1 MPFQDK
7 FIAGDD
13 FSARMAAEG
22 AAAFSLD
29 VAGRTRLKIGRV
41 RCGAFSEENA
51 LLRKLRRHA
60 SVDRLSGSFEA
71 ETVLPFG
78 CEYQISR
85 TVELCDG
92 FADWTLDVRA
102 LNYGVVEALNLEE
115 LTFCG
120 PWIKIEFLIFGGHE
134 FRSGVPGSER
144 AEFYRGEEIPWVVR
158 LTAEDGVRIE
168 FLTGADL
175 WRHRSARR
183 LPGAHCE
190 FALHGNTDEI
200 KMVRNVLRFDPET
213 PIEKRPWRF
222 SNLIAWESPGRRSQA
237 TTASGSD
244 RDGATRIDLALE
256 KIACLTSSAGRKFM
270 RSAIRRAADNLIF
283 ENASPSLCF
292 DAAHLERPAKKELEH
307 CDVDD
312 FMHFYLWGNRQL
324 APNTFSLRMTP
335 RPGTLLADSVCC
347 ANLSRPPRQLRD
359 EEE

>member
-22 AAAFSLD
+22 AAAFELD
-29 VAGRTRLKIGRV
+29 VAGKTRLKIGRV

-51 LLRKLRRHA
+51 LLRKLRRHV
-60 SVDRLSGSFEA
+60 SVDALSASFET

-85 TVELCDG
+85 MVEICDG
-92 FADWTLDVRA
+92 FADWTIDVRA
-102 LNYGVVEALNLEE
+102 LNYGMVEALQLED

-120 PWIKIEFLIFGGHE
+120 PWTKIEYLIFGE
-134 FRSGVPGSER
+134 EKFRSATPG
-144 AEFYRGEEIPWVVR
+144 AENVDFYRAAEIPWVVR
-158 LTAEDGVRIE
+158 LTADDGVRIE
-168 FLTGADL
+168 FMTGSDL

-190 FALHGNTDEI
+190 FALHGNAGEI
-200 KMVRNVLRFDPET
+200 RMTRDMLRFEPET
-213 PIEKRPWRF
+213 VIEKRPWRF
-222 SNLIAWESPGRRSQA
+222 SNLISWECSGRKPQPPAAPGA
-237 TTASGSD
+237 GPE
-244 RDGATRIDLALE
+244 TRIDLAAE
-256 KIACLTSSAGRKFM
+256 NISCLASSAGRKFM
-270 RSAIRRAADNLIF
+270 RSTIRRAANNLIF

-292 DAAHLERPAKKELEH
+292 EAAHLERPAKKELEH
-307 CDVDD
+307 CDADD

-324 APNTFSLRMTP
+324 APNAYSLRMTP

-347 ANLSRPPRQLRD
+347 ANLNHPPRQLNV